1 MTELRY
7 VMIFVSDLDRSI
19 RFYRDVLQM
28 AVSSQGRDMVEFR
41 GPDGAEFTV
50 HQAHLEGPHHHPPMV
65 GGAVRLGFRV
75 DDLDGAH
82 ARLMHAGARCLTPPE
97 EREGVRM
104 GLYEDPDGFNFTLAQ
119 AP

>member
-19 RFYRDVLQM
+19 RFYRDVLRM
-28 AVSSQGRDMVEFR
+28 KSVSETRDMVEFQ
-41 GPDGAEFTV
+41 GDGGGLTI
-50 HQAHLEGPHHHPPMV
+50 HQAHQEGPHHHPPMV
-65 GGAVRLGFRV
+65 CGAVRLGFRV